1 MKFKIYEKQISNNS
15 KTYLLLDF
23 GFIIN
28 EEKAKQIFISTIKSQ
43 KDLIDYINTRKIK
56 ENIDITYIL
65 YNCDTN
71 NIILQIIPT
80 SNNFINSKTGE
91 LI

>member
-1 MKFKIYEKQISNNS
+1 M
-15 KTYLLLDF
+15 LDF

>member
-1 MKFKIYEKQISNNS
+1 MKFKIYEKQIFNNS
-15 KTYLLLDF
+15 KTYLLADF
-23 GFIIN
+23 GFMIN

-43 KDLIDYINTRKIK
+43 TDLIDYINTRKNK

-71 NIILQIIPT
+71 SIILKIIPT

-91 LI
+91 LV

>member
-15 KTYLLLDF
+15 RTYLLADF
-23 GFIIN
+23 GFIAN

-80 SNNFINSKTGE
+80 QNNFINSKTGE

>member
-1 MKFKIYEKQISNNS
+1 MKFKIYEQQIFNNS
-15 KTYLLLDF
+15 KTYLLADF
-23 GFIIN
+23 GFTSN
-28 EEKAKQIFISTIKSQ
+28 DEKAKQIFISTIKSQ
-43 KDLIDYINTRKIK
+43 KNLIDYINTRKLK

-71 NIILQIIPT
+71 NIILKLIPT
-80 SNNFINSKTGE
+80 SNNLINSKTGE